1 MILQLLPYH
10 FFSERYQELKGQKH
24 RLVKTLWR
32 LSAKTFI
39 PAGFCQLATVLCQ
52 VTIPLLVRE
61 LLNVLEENPGQNV
74 IRAGMPFA
82 VGIFLASFCNALGN
96 HRHRHLATKTG
107 VVMRA
112 AVNGVIYERVLRLS
126 PLGKAGLTSGEVSTL
141 VAIDSQK
148 VRQNKSVVE
157 MRVGCH
163 VELHSF
169 MYFMNLVSLAI

>member
-1 MILQLLPYH
+1 L
-10 FFSERYQELKGQKH
+10 EGQKN

-52 VTIPLLVRE
+52 VSIPLLVRE
-61 LLNVLEENPGQNV
+61 LLKVLDANPGQNV
-74 IRAGMPFA
+74 IREGMPFA
-82 VGIFLASFCNALGN
+82 VGIFLASFCNAVAN

-107 VVMRA
+107 IVMRS
-112 AVNGVIYERVLRLS
+112 AVNGVIYERVLRLT
-126 PLGKAGLTSGEVSTL
+126 PRGKTGLTSGEVSTL
-141 VAIDSQK
+141 VAIDTQK

-157 MRVGCH
+157 MRVDCH

-169 MYFMNLVSLAI
+169 MYSMYLV